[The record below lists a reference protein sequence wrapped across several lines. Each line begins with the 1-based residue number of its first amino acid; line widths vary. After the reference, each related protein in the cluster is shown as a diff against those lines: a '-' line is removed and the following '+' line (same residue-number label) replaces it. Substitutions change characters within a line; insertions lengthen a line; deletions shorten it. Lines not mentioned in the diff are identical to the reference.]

1 MTILSQYIDCQPFF
15 KIYTKEVLMEK
26 RQQRPVYIHF
36 NSKQEA
42 VNLYI
47 QIEFRH
53 FLEKLL
59 LTQYNWLMPVT
70 QASLANDLYSASIT
84 HKFLYFLSDLGIE
97 SAKPAAAHAWMMYVG
112 LLTVSG

>member
-1 MTILSQYIDCQPFF
+1 
-15 KIYTKEVLMEK
+15 
-26 RQQRPVYIHF
+26 
-36 NSKQEA
+36 
-42 VNLYI
+42 
-47 QIEFRH
+47 
-53 FLEKLL
+53 
-59 LTQYNWLMPVT
+59 MPVT